1 MKEEKLYLL
10 TFLLTSLTTILT
22 FNSST
27 SAMNIPR
34 QKKVTKFRKF
44 TPEEDKRLKDA
55 VYRHTAVGENRK
67 IKVRCCWKEV
77 AEEVGGGRTVKQCRG
92 RWHSYLSSEGI
103 KKPWTEEQ
111 EIFLLEK
118 QGELGNKWAAIA
130 RLLGDKS
137 AMDVKNRYYTVLRRR
152 SGISTVRQNQFVMV
166 PPPPIF
172 NQPVVMQQN
181 QIVQA
186 QAPNNIEI
194 EDFNEFPNNFGNL
207 FDDISFFDDNFTNF
221 GDFVF

>member
-1 MKEEKLYLL
+1 M
-10 TFLLTSLTTILT
+10 
-22 FNSST
+22 
-27 SAMNIPR
+27 
-34 QKKVTKFRKF
+34 
-44 TPEEDKRLKDA
+44 
-55 VYRHTAVGENRK
+55 GENRE

-77 AEEVGGGRTVKQCRG
+77 AEEVGGDRTAKQCRR

-103 KKPWTEEQ
+103 KKPWAEEQ

-137 AMDVKNRYYTVLRRR
+137 AMDVKNRYYTILRRR
-152 SGISTVRQNQFVMV
+152 SGISTVRQNQFAMV
-166 PPPPIF
+166 PPPPVF

-181 QIVQA
+181 QMVQA
-186 QAPNNIEI
+186 QTPNNIGI

-207 FDDISFFDDNFTNF
+207 FDDTLFFDDNFTNF
-221 GDFVF
+221 GDFAF